1 MGGGRSTRSAGLHGL
16 GEGLRHG
23 MTWDDMGVVLKVLVK
38 KGPLGICI
46 SITADP
52 NQTGNV
58 HYGNFGI
65 GFLSN
70 YHIGS
75 FNLGVF
81 TPLGFRIYGV
91 YWVKVS
97 GFRS

>member
-1 MGGGRSTRSAGLHGL
+1 
-16 GEGLRHG
+16 
-23 MTWDDMGVVLKVLVK
+23 MGVVLKVLVK
-38 KGPLGICI
+38 KGPLGIYI

-81 TPLGFRIYGV
+81 TPSGFRIYGV
-91 YWVKVS
+91 YGVKVS
-97 GFRS
+97 CENTERALAVVSAHQRTGRGSE